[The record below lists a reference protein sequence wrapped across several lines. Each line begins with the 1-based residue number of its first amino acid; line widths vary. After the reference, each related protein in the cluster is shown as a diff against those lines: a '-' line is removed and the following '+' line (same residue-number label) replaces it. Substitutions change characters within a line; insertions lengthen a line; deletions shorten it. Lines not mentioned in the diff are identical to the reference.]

1 MEQERLLVRV
11 SEAADLMG
19 ISRSKAYQ
27 LIASRI
33 IPVVRIGPGN
43 SVRVP
48 LEELKAWIKESCEND
63 NAESDKAAVAS
74 QSMRVR
80 TGNMAA
86 LARQAR

>member
-48 LEELKAWIKESCEND
+48 LEELKAWIKESCESD
-63 NAESDKAAVAS
+63 NAEV
-74 QSMRVR
+74 
-80 TGNMAA
+80 
-86 LARQAR
+86 